1 MARYPPILAVI
12 VFGIEG
18 IVGHAAKAG
27 FANIQAGRFLV
38 QIGVRRIKHQS
49 AAVATRELRLEG
61 VRLAVAKVSKTQQ
74 EVSQR
79 GIGKRCSLRGRRFAV
94 SSVSIAGGDSVAC
107 GGVPTN
113 ITGSEFVQVCARNQP
128 MRSGAEVRKTYGSF

>member
-12 VFGIEG
+12 VFRIER
-18 IVGHAAKAG
+18 IVGHAAQAG
-27 FANIQAGRFLV
+27 LANIQAGRFLV

-49 AAVATRELRLEG
+49 AAVATRKLSLEG
-61 VRLAVAKVSKTQQ
+61 VRLAAAKVSKTQQ

-94 SSVSIAGGDSVAC
+94 SSVSIARRHSVASC
-107 GGVPTN
+107 SVPTN
-113 ITGSEFVQVCARNQP
+113 ITGSE
-128 MRSGAEVRKTYGSF
+128 RSEERRVG